1 MWPGDARRLCVS
13 CTESLSWSSRPC
25 SLETVD
31 SREPPAAVPMPGR
44 RAWCGAVKEM
54 PGPREGWPVLPDPF
68 RHQGHLGSPDCPG
81 GLDKGVWVEGTFWLG
96 VGTPR
101 EKVGPKA
108 SLKRGGAVIW
118 WQETKN
124 SCFGRRRLWGW
135 RHHSPP
141 GCLRPLGVA
150 TLARHTPRPGCP
162 LCCPPVCLEKAQ
174 SWVPAEMTLA
184 YCIIYYS
191 SPGRRTRF

>member
-1 MWPGDARRLCVS
+1 MWPGDRRLCV
-13 CTESLSWSSRPC
+13 LHG
-25 SLETVD
+25 
-31 SREPPAAVPMPGR
+31 EPFVVLPGHAHWRQLTRAPPTAVPMPEQTSLVRGS
-44 RAWCGAVKEM
+44 EM

-68 RHQGHLGSPDCPG
+68 RHQGHLSSPDCPG
-81 GLDKGVWVEGTFWLG
+81 GLDKGVCGLKGPSGLVWEP
-96 VGTPR
+96 PR

-150 TLARHTPRPGCP
+150 TLARHTPRPRAAP
-162 LCCPPVCLEKAQ
+162 LL
-174 SWVPAEMTLA
+174 
-184 YCIIYYS
+184 
-191 SPGRRTRF
+191 SPSLSGEGPSLGSLQK